1 MMVFLQAVPLHNPNA
16 PNRVKIKEKEEDKEQ
31 EDKETLYIYSSV
43 QV

>member
-1 MMVFLQAVPLHNPNA
+1 MVFLQAVPLHNPNA
-16 PNRVKIKEKEEDKEQ
+16 PNIVKIKEKEEDKEQ